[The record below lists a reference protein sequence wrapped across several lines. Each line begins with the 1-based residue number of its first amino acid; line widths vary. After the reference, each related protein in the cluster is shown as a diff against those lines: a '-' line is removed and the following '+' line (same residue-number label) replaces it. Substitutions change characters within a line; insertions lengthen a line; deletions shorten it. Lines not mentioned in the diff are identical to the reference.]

1 MENVEVFAVE
11 GVKALTRMLR
21 RRSAE
26 VWLPP
31 PRVLRSILGAQP
43 HGGPA
48 KPSCGSHHPTPSC
61 RDPGHGPLIPQ
72 QGIEATPAPA
82 PCSQGG
88 LDPGRMVPGGQR
100 GGGWPG
106 GTQAVT
112 PSQVAVSAQH
122 WPSANRIGSFRAQR
136 RLCL

>member
-43 HGGPA
+43 YGGPA
-48 KPSCGSHHPTPSC
+48 GLSWGSHHPTPSC
-61 RDPGHGPLIPQ
+61 RDPGHGPLVPQ
-72 QGIEATPAPA
+72 QGIEATHR
-82 PCSQGG
+82 
-88 LDPGRMVPGGQR
+88 PGTLLTR
-100 GGGWPG
+100 G
-106 GTQAVT
+106 
-112 PSQVAVSAQH
+112 S
-122 WPSANRIGSFRAQR
+122 
-136 RLCL
+136 